1 MIFIGYFTKKAKAA
15 HDLHSVAGKWLLL
28 SALFPCLSFFMLMLL
43 FSMCQDNADLSTG
56 AIIFSCAL
64 GLVSVATIYLMDQM
78 EKAEFASKSLSLL
91 NQERELQT
99 EHIVSLEKSYRAQRK
114 ITHEFRNQL
123 QTLFDL
129 LEMNQSDKAK
139 AYIQELQGTQT
150 TRLFLTDSGHAVIDA
165 VLNHKSQIA
174 KEQDIDMQIH
184 INDLSSVSIGTDMLI
199 VLLSNLLDN
208 AIEGCLR
215 IPTNRQIL
223 LEIILNESI
232 LWLSVKNT
240 SMPVEFVG
248 DAIPTSKE
256 AKEDH
261 GYGIPRICYI
271 LNQLHAEYAFDYC
284 DGWFTFAA
292 EIPL

>member
-1 MIFIGYFTKKAKAA
+1 
-15 HDLHSVAGKWLLL
+15 
-28 SALFPCLSFFMLMLL
+28 
-43 FSMCQDNADLSTG
+43 MCQDNADLSTG

-123 QTLFDL
+123 QTIFDL